1 MKTLYIHR
9 HAKSS
14 WANRN
19 QRDFDRPLND
29 RGLRDIPFM
38 AKKFVEKEK
47 SVDGLVSSPAKRAQ
61 TTAEIFA
68 QETGKPITDIHL
80 VNEIYEA
87 RVTDLSSVVESLND
101 AWSSAIIFGHNPGL
115 SSLVGYYTNEYVDMP
130 TCAVAKVTFEI
141 GSWKEAFAGTGFLE
155 SMDFPKNYT
164 ELR

>member
-38 AKKFVEKEK
+38 AKKFVEREK

-68 QETGKPITDIHL
+68 QELGKPITDIGL
-80 VNEIYEA
+80 DNRIYEA
-87 RVTDLSSVVESLND
+87 QVTDLSSVVEALDDN
-101 AWSSAIIFGHNPGL
+101 WNSAVVFGHNPGL
-115 SSLVGYYTNEYVDMP
+115 SSLVGYYSNEHVDMP
-130 TCAVAKVTFEI
+130 TCAIAKLTFDI
-141 GSWKEAFAGTGFLE
+141 DSWQEAFAGTGFLE
-155 SMDFPKNYT
+155 YLDFPKNYA